1 MILPGTEGPCF
12 DNDRQMEKNITT
24 VMCQLNW
31 GTKMCISSNAIL
43 TVMGKKLSSW
53 LDSMKGS
60 CGRSTEA
67 ADAWRIQSGNGGAV
81 EMLSS
86 DAVST
91 FCCLSLPTY
100 YCQDGCV
107 VAGGEVKEPC
117 PQTQIVQS
125 NSPAVL
131 MQADSMPELCGL
143 AELSRQTG
151 TAELHCPITGRRPQR
166 ESDFLKR
173 RPSETLESCQVPG
186 NVPDA
191 ETCPVTQQSMERPVS
206 GPPTALPMYTSC
218 P

>member
-1 MILPGTEGPCF
+1 MPRRTTFRYSWKEEGHRAHWIYPTLSPERSPTTGLQGPCF

-117 PQTQIVQS
+117 PQTQTYIYLIENKGQ
-125 NSPAVL
+125 
-131 MQADSMPELCGL
+131 G
-143 AELSRQTG
+143 RK
-151 TAELHCPITGRRPQR
+151 LHCEPMQKTT
-166 ESDFLKR
+166 KR
-173 RPSETLESCQVPG
+173 V
-186 NVPDA
+186 
-191 ETCPVTQQSMERPVS
+191 
-206 GPPTALPMYTSC
+206 
-218 P
+218 

>member
-1 MILPGTEGPCF
+1 MPRRTTFRYSWKEEGHRAHWIYPTLSPERSPTTGLQGPCF

-31 GTKMCISSNAIL
+31 
-43 TVMGKKLSSW
+43 
-53 LDSMKGS
+53 
-60 CGRSTEA
+60 
-67 ADAWRIQSGNGGAV
+67 GAV